1 MTETINNFLQK
12 IDWSSPLGLLL
23 LAVLFF
29 AAFSSAAIFI
39 QNLYKKTKQQ
49 QHYSK
54 EWKQAQKR
62 KQKKQRRRRR
72 LRPKHIMLGCA
83 LIFLLYA
90 QSFKNNDLP
99 TPISLG
105 TVETV
110 EKPNAKSIACTSP
123 YIIDGDTFSC
133 NNTRIRL
140 YGIDAP
146 EMPDHCRKGRR
157 CTSGNPFKSKDH
169 LESLT
174 RDTVTCTA
182 IEIDHYGRTIA
193 RCVAKGKDISCAMV
207 EAELAIERY
216 GRLNCDN
223 Y

>member
-12 IDWSSPLGLLL
+12 IDLGSPSGLLTLIAL
-23 LAVLFF
+23 LFVVFTSVALFV
-29 AAFSSAAIFI
+29 
-39 QNLYKKTKQQ
+39 QNLHKKTKQQ

-62 KQKKQRRRRR
+62 KQRKQRRRRR
-72 LRPKHIMLGCA
+72 LRPKHIMLSCA
-83 LIFLLYA
+83 IIFLLYA
-90 QSFKNNDLP
+90 PILKNNDIP
-99 TPISLG
+99 TPISSSS
-105 TVETV
+105 VAKV
-110 EKPNAKSIACTSP
+110 AKPNAKSIVCTSP

-133 NNTRIRL
+133 DNTRIRL

-157 CTSGNPFKSKDH
+157 CTPGNPFKSKDH

-174 RDTVTCTA
+174 RGTVTCTA

-193 RCVAKGKDISCAMV
+193 LCEAKGKDLSCAMA
-207 EAELAIERY
+207 EAGHAIERY
-216 GRLNCDN
+216 GRLNC
-223 Y
+223 

>member
-1 MTETINNFLQK
+1 MIEAVNDFLQK
-12 IDWSSPLGLLL
+12 IDLGSPSGLLL
-23 LAVLFF
+23 LITLLFV
-29 AAFSSAAIFI
+29 AFSSAALFV
-39 QNLYKKTKQQ
+39 QSLYKENKQQ

-54 EWKQAQKR
+54 EWRQAQKR
-62 KQKKQRRRRR
+62 KQQKQRRRRR
-72 LRPKHIMLGCA
+72 LRPKYILLGCA
-83 LIFLLYA
+83 LIFLFYA
-90 QSFKNNDLP
+90 QALKNNDSP

-110 EKPNAKSIACTSP
+110 EKHNAKSIVCTSP

-133 NNTRIRL
+133 DNTRIRL

-157 CTSGNPFKSKDH
+157 CTPGNPFKSKDH

-174 RDTVTCTA
+174 RGTVTCTA

-193 RCVAKGKDISCAMV
+193 LCEAKGKDLSCAMA
-207 EAELAIERY
+207 EAGHAIERY
-216 GRLNCDN
+216 GRLNC
-223 Y
+223 

>member
-1 MTETINNFLQK
+1 M
-12 IDWSSPLGLLL
+12 
-23 LAVLFF
+23 
-29 AAFSSAAIFI
+29 AA
-39 QNLYKKTKQQ
+39 

-54 EWKQAQKR
+54 AWKQAQKR
-62 KQKKQRRRRR
+62 KQRKQRRRRR

-90 QSFKNNDLP
+90 QSFKNNGMS
-99 TPISLG
+99 TPVSLG

-110 EKPNAKSIACTSP
+110 EKSHTESIVCASP

-133 NNTRIRL
+133 GNTRIRL

-157 CTSGNPFKSKDH
+157 CTPGNPFKSKDY

-174 RDTVTCTA
+174 RGTVTCTA

-193 RCVAKGKDISCAMV
+193 RCTSKGKDLSCAMV
-207 EAELAIERY
+207 EDGHAVERY
-216 GRLNCDN
+216 GRLSC
-223 Y
+223 